1 LYRES
6 TIRRWLGH
14 YRTLLEA
21 IAADVTANVAELPL
35 LNESLQNAL
44 LVQGNNTAQAYP
56 GESSIPDLI
65 RTQAQDSPDAVAVDF
80 YGKKLTRR
88 QLEEHSDRIATAIRA
103 RNIGRGNLVGICVE
117 RSVEMVVA
125 LLGVLKS
132 GAGYVPLAPLYPR
145 ERIHSIL
152 QATKMSLLLTLDS
165 HLSELP
171 ATAIPALS
179 IDRAMKTP
187 VSSIAPQDR
196 PTADST
202 AYVIFTS
209 GSTGTPKGV
218 EITHRSVVN
227 LLHAATKEIGFRPN
241 DRLLAVTTLTFD
253 IAALEL
259 LLPLVCGGTVVVA
272 RHQDSSDGARLL
284 ELIKTSRSNVLQA
297 TPITWRMLLEA
308 GFSSWPG
315 FKMLCGGEAWNRE
328 LANRLL
334 SGGGRLWN
342 MYGPTETTI
351 WSSIS
356 EVSTVDEPILIGPPL
371 ANTQFY
377 VLDERMQPV
386 PPGVTGELYIGGDG
400 LGRGYYNDPE
410 LTSAKFLRNPFLETA
425 GARIYKTGD
434 LVRQSE
440 DGDIEFLRRSD
451 HQIKLRGFRIEPG
464 EIEKAIETCAGL
476 KQAVVVLRQNQIGDP
491 ALIAYLVPQQKT
503 AFDTEALRRAL
514 FARLP
519 EYMVPSWFVVLKE
532 FPLTSNGKVD
542 RKALPS
548 PAWRDAA
555 LHLHPPGE
563 VRTSASSLIHS
574 SLRPRTDL
582 ECAMLKIWRE
592 IFRNDAIGIQ
602 DNFFDLGGNSLTLAR
617 IQTQLK
623 KVTDHQMLA
632 ADVFAA
638 PTIEALAHRLE
649 SSQDRLFQSRV
660 IPLRAEGTQPPL
672 FLISQSMV
680 FRRMVQWLSPDQP
693 VFTVVMQD
701 EDLKNGVHTTFQ
713 EIAAYYVSL
722 IRVVRPT
729 GPYRLGGWCV
739 SAWLA
744 YEIAQQLRHA
754 GEAVDLLLLVDAWA
768 PGYWRRIGRIR
779 GLFGKANYYFSRG
792 WSHCRAT
799 VCGGIH
805 ADHDEDGGA
814 GAAAH
819 LRTRLVRPRRAL
831 RRRSATSGPG

>member
-1 LYRES
+1 
-6 TIRRWLGH
+6 
-14 YRTLLEA
+14 
-21 IAADVTANVAELPL
+21 
-35 LNESLQNAL
+35 
-44 LVQGNNTAQAYP
+44 
-56 GESSIPDLI
+56 
-65 RTQAQDSPDAVAVDF
+65 
-80 YGKKLTRR
+80 
-88 QLEEHSDRIATAIRA
+88 
-103 RNIGRGNLVGICVE
+103 
-117 RSVEMVVA
+117 
-125 LLGVLKS
+125 
-132 GAGYVPLAPLYPR
+132 
-145 ERIHSIL
+145 
-152 QATKMSLLLTLDS
+152 MSLLLTLDS
-165 HLSELP
+165 HLPELP

-187 VSSIAPQDR
+187 ASSAAPQDR

-227 LLHAATKEIGFRPN
+227 LLHAATKEIGLRPN

-259 LLPLVCGGTVVVA
+259 LLPLVYGGTLVVA
-272 RHQDSSDGARLL
+272 RRQDSWDGARLL
-284 ELIKTSRSNVLQA
+284 ELIKTSLSNVLQA

-315 FKMLCGGEAWNRE
+315 FKMLCGGEVWNRE
-328 LANRLL
+328 LANHLL

-356 EVSTVDEPILIGPPL
+356 EVTSGNEPILIGPPL

-400 LGRGYYNDPE
+400 LARGYYNNPE
-410 LTSAKFLRNPFLETA
+410 LTSAMFLRNPFFETT

-464 EIEKAIETCAGL
+464 EIEKAIETCSGL
-476 KQAVVVLRQNQIGDP
+476 KQAAVVLRQNQIGDP

-503 AFDTEALRRAL
+503 GFDTEALRRAL

-548 PAWRDAA
+548 PAWQDAG
-555 LHLHPPGE
+555 LHLHSPE
-563 VRTSASSLIHS
+563 MVRTSASSLICAS
-574 SLRPRTDL
+574 VRPRTGL
-582 ECAMLKIWRE
+582 ECAMLGIWQE
-592 IFRNDAIGIQ
+592 IFRNDAIGIR

-617 IQTQLK
+617 IRAQLK
-623 KVTDHQMLA
+623 KVTDQQMSA

-638 PTIEALAHRLE
+638 PTVEALAHRLE

-722 IRVVRPT
+722 IRAVRPT
-729 GPYRLGGWCV
+729 GPYRLGGWCI

-744 YEIAQQLRHA
+744 YEIAQQLRRA

-768 PGYWRRIGRIR
+768 PGYWRKTGRMR
-779 GLFGKANYYFSRG
+779 RFSAEANYHVSRVWRYWSAFHLLSAAEKLSFLAKWSGMMRAAAAGQIRTILYRAGIRIAMKAESQTPLIDQVLYAASEGYEEREGKFEALVFCSDEQPRGKFLPTDLG
-792 WSHCRAT
+792 WSELLQQEVEAICLPGNHSQIFDDPGARILADKIASRLSLQPIFIAEA
-799 VCGGIH
+799 GGQTLPQVSEPQREKSKQPN
-805 ADHDEDGGA
+805 AC
-814 GAAAH
+814 
-819 LRTRLVRPRRAL
+819 AL
-831 RRRSATSGPG
+831 ANN